1 MNVSYKKF
9 LGNIRLL
16 NGPQWTR
23 IGRASHPY
31 TLRHLSSKLE
41 KRNPNYATLNSS
53 DLNFFEKILDKERC
67 ITNSNDL
74 IQYNTDWMKAHRGES
89 KLVLM
94 PRTTQ
99 ELSELTRYCNTRR
112 LAICSQGGN
121 TGLVGGSVPV
131 YDEIIFSSRLM
142 NQIHSL
148 DIDSSILKCQS
159 GCILQNLDEYA
170 GKNGDLMMP
179 LDLGAKGSCHIG
191 GNVATNAGGLRLLR
205 YGSLKGKTLERNS
218 IFIYIVT

>member
-1 MNVSYKKF
+1 MNVSYKTLF
-9 LGNIRLL
+9 GNIRFLV
-16 NGPQWTR
+16 
-23 IGRASHPY
+23 GRTSHPY
-31 TLRHLSSKLE
+31 SLRHLSSKLE
-41 KRNPNYATLNSS
+41 KRNPKYATLNSS
-53 DLNFFEKILDKERC
+53 DLSFFEKLLDKSRC
-67 ITNSNDL
+67 ITDQNDL
-74 IQYNTDWMKAHRGES
+74 IKYNTDWMKAHRGES

-94 PRTTQ
+94 PRTTD
-99 ELSELTRYCNTRR
+99 ELSEIMRYCNKRR

-131 YDEIIFSSRLM
+131 YDEIIVSARFM

-170 GKNGDLMMP
+170 AKNGDLMMP

-205 YGSLKGKTLERNS
+205 YGSLKGKTKLKYFRFRPTDSSQHN
-218 IFIYIVT
+218 I